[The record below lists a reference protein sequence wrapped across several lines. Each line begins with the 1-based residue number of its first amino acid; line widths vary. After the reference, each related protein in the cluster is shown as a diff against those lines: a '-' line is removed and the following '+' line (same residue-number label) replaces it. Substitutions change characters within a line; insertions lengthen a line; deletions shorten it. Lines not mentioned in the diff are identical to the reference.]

1 MPLTEMVVT
10 VSIVAGATLL
20 ILALIRLLSTTIT
33 HRTIRKAV
41 EVNPDLANGLL
52 ERMSA
57 RRETSNGD
65 ERLAIILVAIGVA
78 MAAAPIIAIDD
89 QGIVRLAI
97 AASLF
102 PLLVGGALWLRFR
115 AAQRAKRRAGGE

>member
-41 EVNPDLANGLL
+41 EVNPDLAHGLL
-52 ERMSA
+52 ERISA